1 MIEHELILQLF
12 GQDASIDL
20 LTRLLRELK
29 AEKNSL
35 SPLSVADIIVDAVEC
50 WRMHRRGNRSCNRDC
65 EIKGKTQG
73 KKVQEG

>member
-50 WRMHRRGNRSCNRDC
+50 LVV
-65 EIKGKTQG
+65 KTDIYRFKYG
-73 KKVQEG
+73 